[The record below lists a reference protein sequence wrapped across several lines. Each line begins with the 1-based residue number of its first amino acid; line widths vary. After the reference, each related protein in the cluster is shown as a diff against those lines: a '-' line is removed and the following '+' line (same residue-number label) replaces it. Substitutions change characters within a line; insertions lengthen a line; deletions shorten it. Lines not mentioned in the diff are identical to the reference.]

1 MKRLLPIA
9 LCTLVPSLLFA
20 QQWQPKKA
28 ALMSKFAKDV
38 NPNSVLPEYPR
49 PQMVR
54 SQWMNLNGLWQYQPG
69 TEGETLPAG
78 KLSSTILVPF
88 PVESA
93 LSGVMEHHERLW
105 YKRTFTV
112 PKTWAGEKV
121 LVHFGA
127 VDFESEVYV
136 NGQRVGTHKGGYDP
150 FTFDITSAIK
160 GSGPQEIA
168 VRVFDPTDNG
178 GQPRGKQSLFPQGI
192 MYQSVTGIWQTV
204 WLEPVPKTNISDI
217 RITPDVDNK
226 TVKLIVSAE
235 GAAAGIN
242 VTVTV
247 KDGGKVVKTFTGKAN
262 TELSVPVP
270 NAKLWSP
277 DHPFLYDMDIAL
289 TKGSTKLDAISSYFG
304 MRKISVEED
313 GGYKKLYL
321 NNKFQFMVGPLDQ
334 GFWPDGGYTAPTDAA
349 LKYDL
354 EETKKFGF
362 NMVRKHIKVEPYRW
376 YYWCDKLGLM
386 VWQDMPSPNSY
397 APRGFKLPEVDTN
410 EFRKELAA
418 IVKTHLNPPCIITW
432 VTFNESQAQR
442 TQNTPSLV
450 KMVKEID
457 PSRLVNQASG
467 GSWFNAGD
475 YLDVHS
481 YPDPDALPT
490 KTQVVAN
497 GEYGGIGFII
507 PGHTW
512 SQRKT
517 YIMIDKLKDYTDL
530 YHSYSRDLAY
540 LKTNKGL
547 SAAVYTETTDVES
560 ELNGLLTYDREVV
573 KSPEN
578 IIKAS
583 NDLAIHGSVNLT
595 PVLPTSQTEGRTWKY
610 TFEKPDTAW
619 LTTKFNDSGWQSGPG
634 GFAGRMPQNN
644 RPNPAAQTI
653 RSQWTGNDIW
663 MRQEFTAGSVA
674 DVQKLV
680 LMIRHQDDCDVYIN
694 GVKAAT
700 IAGHSR
706 NYTIEDLND
715 AGKKAFIPNGK
726 NVIALHCHAGG
737 MNHYIDAGLSIIDI
751 KQ

>member
-1 MKRLLPIA
+1 MKRLLSIA
-9 LCTLVPSLLFA
+9 ICLLVPSLLVA

-54 SQWMNLNGLWQYQPG
+54 TKWMNLNGLWQYQPG
-69 TEGETLPAG
+69 NVGESLPAG

-112 PKTWAGEKV
+112 PKTWTGENI

-127 VDFESEVYV
+127 VDFESEVFV
-136 NGQRVGTHKGGYDP
+136 NGKSVGTHSGGYDP

-160 GSGPQEIA
+160 SSGPQEIV

-178 GQPRGKQSLFPQGI
+178 GQPRGKQTLFPQGI

-204 WLEPVPKTNISDI
+204 WLEPVPKANISNI
-217 RITPDVDNK
+217 RITPDVDK
-226 TVKLIVSAE
+226 GAVRLTVSTE
-235 GAAAGIN
+235 GITAGTN
-242 VTVTV
+242 VKITV
-247 KDGGKVVKTFTGKAN
+247 KDGTKTIKTFTGKAN

-277 DHPFLYDMDIAL
+277 DSPFLYDLDIAL
-289 TKGSTKLDAISSYFG
+289 VKGQTKLDAVSSYFG

-313 GGYKKLYL
+313 GGYKNLYL

-397 APRGFKLPEVDTN
+397 PARGFKTPPVDTN
-410 EFRKELAA
+410 EFRKELAQ
-418 IVKTHLNPPCIITW
+418 IVKTHWNFTCIVTW

-442 TQNTPSLV
+442 PQNTPSLV
-450 KMVKEID
+450 KMVKDLD

-467 GSWFNAGD
+467 GSWFNVGD

-481 YPDPDALPT
+481 YPDPDARPT
-490 KTQVVAN
+490 KTQVIAN
-497 GEYGGIGFII
+497 GEYGGIGYII

-512 SQRKT
+512 SQRRT

-530 YHSYSRDLAY
+530 FHSYSRDLAY

-573 KSPEN
+573 KAPEAT
-578 IIKAS
+578 IKAS
-583 NDLAIHGSVNLT
+583 NDLAIYGSVNLT
-595 PVLPTSQTEGRTWKY
+595 TVLPTSQMEGRSWKY
-610 TFEKPDTAW
+610 TFDKPDTTW
-619 LTTKFNDSGWQSGPG
+619 LASNFNDSGWQSGVA
-634 GFAGRMPQNN
+634 GFAARIPNNN
-644 RPNPAAQTI
+644 RPNAAPPTV
-653 RSQWTGNDIW
+653 RTQWTGKDIW
-663 MRQEFTAGSVA
+663 MRQEFNAGSVA

-680 LMIRHQDDCDVYIN
+680 LLIRHQDDCEVYIN

-706 NYTIEDLND
+706 NYTIEDLNE
-715 AGKKAFIPNGK
+715 AGKKAFVPNGK
-726 NVIALHCHAGG
+726 NVIALHCHTAGRG
-737 MNHYIDAGLSIIDI
+737 GYIDAGLSVIDI